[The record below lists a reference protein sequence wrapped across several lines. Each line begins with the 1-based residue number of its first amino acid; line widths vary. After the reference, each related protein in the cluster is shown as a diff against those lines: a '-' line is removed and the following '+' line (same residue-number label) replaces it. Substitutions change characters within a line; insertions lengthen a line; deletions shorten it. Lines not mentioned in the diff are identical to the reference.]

1 MSEIEGDIVKLQDVR
16 TCVMKFA
23 LLQHTPHYS
32 NDFIITDLLVS
43 FLNMLL
49 SKYIITLKYNIYTYY
64 I

>member
-1 MSEIEGDIVKLQDVR
+1 MTEIEGDIVKLQDVR

-49 SKYIITLKYNIYTYY
+49 SIYIFTLK
-64 I
+64 

>member
-1 MSEIEGDIVKLQDVR
+1 MTEIEGDIVKLQDVR

-32 NDFIITDLLVS
+32 NDFIIANLLVS

-49 SKYIITLKYNIYTYY
+49 SKYIFTLKYNIYTYY